1 MPTRTILLCLFSFI
15 FLLSCGDGNNQLKEE
30 VIAIHDEV
38 MPHMGRLQS
47 LQKDLAEEADLLA
60 LEDSVVNYDQI
71 ALLRNTSTE
80 LGLAY
85 EGMFVWMRQFEPEQG
100 EMTKEEYEAYLNEQI
115 ILVETVKEDINQA
128 LEKGERLAG
137 AN

>member
-1 MPTRTILLCLFSFI
+1 MSTQNIILTFISLALFLACASE
-15 FLLSCGDGNNQLKEE
+15 NEELKEE

-38 MPHMGRLQS
+38 MPHMGKLQS
-47 LQKDLAEEADLLA
+47 LQKELTEKADLLA
-60 LEDSVVNYDQI
+60 REDSVGLGDQI
-71 ALLRNTSTE
+71 LDLRNTVTD

>member
-1 MPTRTILLCLFSFI
+1 MPIRTLLLCLFSFI

-71 ALLRNTSTE
+71 ALLRNTSME

-85 EGMFVWMRQFEPEQG
+85 EGMFVWMRQFDPEQG
-100 EMTKEEYEAYLNEQI
+100 ELTKEEYEAYLNEQKA
-115 ILVETVKEDINQA
+115 LVETVKEDINQA
-128 LEKGERLAG
+128 LEKGEHLAG

>member
-1 MPTRTILLCLFSFI
+1 MRHILLFLFPLALF
-15 FLLSCGDGNNQLKEE
+15 LSCGPDKDQLKDE

-47 LQKDLAEEADLLA
+47 LQKELAEEADLLA
-60 LEDSVVNYDQI
+60 LEDSVVNFDQI